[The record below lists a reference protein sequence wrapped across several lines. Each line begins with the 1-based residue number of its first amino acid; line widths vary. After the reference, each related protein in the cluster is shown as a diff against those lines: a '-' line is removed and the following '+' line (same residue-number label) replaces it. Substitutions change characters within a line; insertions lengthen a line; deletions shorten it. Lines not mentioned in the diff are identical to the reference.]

1 MVAGGLNAK
10 RSRRGSGGGGRRNA
24 WTRKIGERPGII
36 RERGLEE
43 AGGYDSEGGGGGLA
57 ESVWRRGKSW
67 RRYNRVGGRGNYDG
81 VGIIMVKSSI

>member
-1 MVAGGLNAK
+1 MTPRAV
-10 RSRRGSGGGGRRNA
+10 
-24 WTRKIGERPGII
+24 
-36 RERGLEE
+36 
-43 AGGYDSEGGGGGLA
+43 GGGLA